1 MLAEINA
8 RKVLEQVLQTFESIG
23 YPRDVVQQWSIPA
36 PDAEDL
42 SADLAVAL
50 QHAIAREPRARVLE
64 IGTFV
69 GTSALFML
77 LAHPDIEVHTVDPN
91 FPLEIE
97 FDAMHC
103 NFRAADL
110 AVRTQDI
117 AARAAEKLGIRARLH
132 LHAGGFATAAT
143 FAGADAPVGAIGS
156 DVIARHGPFDAV
168 FVDGLHF
175 EDAVLADLRL
185 AATAVRDG
193 APILM
198 HDAIGYWG
206 SCVRRAV
213 GRFLEESPH
222 FSFAHAP
229 YGDLYRSIARLTT
242 RPTIC
247 TDSPV
252 ARAERNFGAHF
263 PRYAEYAARV
273 LHATFGA
280 LDASAHDALSEALS
294 GALSDA
300 PAQRLR
306 DHASVSCVIALG
318 TLDELAPPASN
329 IELRAIT
336 SQADVV
342 VLGFTPPGEAHAAG
356 TWSRPLASR
365 IAELDAIGFDAFDLI
380 VPFLEPF
387 SYPLGSNCVLAETT
401 SFLSTTLVAVRRG
414 SASSARVA
422 HLDPVRPADARRLD
436 DVRTQR
442 IHNGA
447 MIARLRA
454 DQAAGV
460 AERDR
465 SNATISELRAIIESQ
480 RVEIESQRVELDA
493 RQRALDLTTRSLA
506 TAESHLANVTGRL
519 QHMLDWRVHIG
530 RHHFWRRL
538 DARI

>member
-1 MLAEINA
+1 
-8 RKVLEQVLQTFESIG
+8 
-23 YPRDVVQQWSIPA
+23 
-36 PDAEDL
+36 
-42 SADLAVAL
+42 
-50 QHAIAREPRARVLE
+50 
-64 IGTFV
+64 
-69 GTSALFML
+69 
-77 LAHPDIEVHTVDPN
+77 
-91 FPLEIE
+91 
-97 FDAMHC
+97 
-103 NFRAADL
+103 
-110 AVRTQDI
+110 
-117 AARAAEKLGIRARLH
+117 
-132 LHAGGFATAAT
+132 
-143 FAGADAPVGAIGS
+143 
-156 DVIARHGPFDAV
+156 
-168 FVDGLHF
+168 
-175 EDAVLADLRL
+175 
-185 AATAVRDG
+185 
-193 APILM
+193 
-198 HDAIGYWG
+198 
-206 SCVRRAV
+206 
-213 GRFLEESPH
+213 
-222 FSFAHAP
+222 
-229 YGDLYRSIARLTT
+229 LTT

-280 LDASAHDALSEALS
+280 LNASAHDALSEALS
-294 GALSDA
+294 GALSEA

-493 RQRALDLTTRSLA
+493 RQRALDLTTRGLA

-519 QHMLDWRVHIG
+519 QYMLDWRVHIG
-530 RHHFWRRL
+530 RHHFWRRP